1 VRFAGKKRMAWWAAV
16 VLGTGA
22 LVTTT
27 LAGGALPAHAASAPI
42 EINSQNP
49 VTAEPPVSRPD
60 TQACTVSLASDF
72 PSNSAS
78 GAAQNFS
85 GTFTPPS
92 ACPGPWSKVVLDYT
106 TQVQGRQYDRSGDL
120 TIGGVTV
127 WFGTTYEPDPAGNTY
142 HFAKD
147 LTEYSSVFSKP
158 QPFSGGI
165 VNYTNSTDTGVYVQT
180 VTLTFYAADSA
191 YPAPAEP
198 NDVVGLGAQN
208 ADESTPTVD
217 FTASGLP
224 RNIVSAYLEV
234 YIKGNGCDEQWFT
247 DVPNDVAAKYPA
259 AEMCGNGAYRE
270 VDAAIDGT
278 AAGVTQYFPYI
289 YTGGIVPT
297 LWRPIPAIGA
307 FDMSPELLNIT
318 PFAGRLVDGGS
329 HTVALT
335 VANAGDV
342 WNLEANLLIYTD
354 PHATQTSGALTEDT
368 IAPTAVQATTEQS
381 TSTTTTATMTA
392 SRSWTIAGYVNT
404 SSGRI
409 PTTVTQQAN
418 FRNVDLVSNGGFTQ
432 NVQETDSG
440 WTRSV
445 SGGQVAV
452 HTWSYPIDVN
462 ETYQGTDDNNFDLSG
477 TVWLQRD
484 LSDQLDGRML
494 DTSTDT
500 MWSTA
505 IDERANGVTTAASG
519 TEWQHYVGTDDTGG
533 WYDHYIAAKN
543 GYVTVD
549 RLQTS

>member
-1 VRFAGKKRMAWWAAV
+1 VRFVRMGMIARYAA
-16 VLGTGA
+16 
-22 LVTTT
+22 TT
-27 LAGGALPAHAASAPI
+27 LGAGVLVAASLAASTLPAHASAPI

-60 TQACTVSLASDF
+60 TQSCTVSLASDF

-78 GAAQNFS
+78 GAAQNFA
-85 GTFTPPS
+85 GTLTPPS

-127 WFGTTYEPDPAGNTY
+127 WFGTTYEPDPAGVTY

-147 LTEYSSVFSKP
+147 LTEYSSIFSKP

-165 VNYTNSTDTGVYVQT
+165 VNYTNSTDTGVYDQT
-180 VTLTFYAADSA
+180 VTLTFYEADRA
-191 YPAPAEP
+191 NPAPAEP
-198 NDVVGLGAQN
+198 SDVVGLGAQN
-208 ADESTPTVD
+208 ADQATPTVD
-217 FTASGLP
+217 FTAAGLP

-247 DVPNDVAAKYPA
+247 DVPNDLAAEYPA
-259 AEMCGNGAYRE
+259 ELCGNGAYRE

-278 AAGVTQYFPYI
+278 PAGVTQYFPYI

-297 LWRPIPAIGA
+297 LWRPVPAIGT
-307 FDMSPELLNIT
+307 FDMSPELLNVT
-318 PFAGRLVDGGS
+318 PFVGRLVDGGS

-342 WNLEANLLIYTD
+342 WNLEANLLLYTD
-354 PHATQTSGALTEDT
+354 PHATQTSGALTVDT
-368 IAPTAVQATTEQS
+368 IAPTAVQSTTEQS

-392 SRSWTIAGYVNT
+392 SRSWTIAGYVDT
-404 SSGRI
+404 SRGRI
-409 PTTVTQQAN
+409 PTTVTQQAD
-418 FRNVDLVSNGGFTQ
+418 FRNIDTVSDAGATQ
-432 NVQETDSG
+432 DVQETDSG

-445 SGGQVAV
+445 SGGQVSL
-452 HTWSYPIDVN
+452 HTWSYPINVN
-462 ETYQGTDDNNFDLSG
+462 ETAYVTDDNNFNLSG
-477 TVWLQRD
+477 TVWMQRD
-484 LSDQLDGRML
+484 LSDQVNGRTL

-505 IDERANGVTTAASG
+505 IDQRSNGVTVAASG

-533 WYDHYIAAKN
+533 WYDHYIAATN
-543 GYVTVD
+543 GYVTED
-549 RLQTS
+549 RLRTS